1 MSLLGFELRR
11 AAYATVGWFGLF
23 GTLAS
28 AGVFWAL
35 LAGGSRFAGGVAPN
49 LAIGVLGFF
58 TAAAS
63 ALTTAERNRGTVVED
78 IWWALEPR
86 AMVQT
91 LQVFLAWAIVGAVQG
106 SAIALIVGISIGATN
121 ATAFVLGYVA
131 GLPLGFAQT
140 SLARRIPGTT
150 MLAGLSMFATLFLA
164 GPIARQLTGTRSEE
178 AGLAVV
184 YVAICI
190 GFAWIL
196 SRGMYMRMTR

>member
-1 MSLLGFELRR
+1 MRLLRFELRR
-11 AAYATVGWFGLF
+11 AAYATVGWLGLF
-23 GTLAS
+23 STLAS

-35 LAGGSRFAGGVAPN
+35 LAGGSRFAGGVAPD

-63 ALTTAERNRGTVVED
+63 AISTAERNRGTVVED

-91 LQVFLAWAIVGAVQG
+91 LQIFLAWAIVGAVQG
-106 SAIALIVGISIGATN
+106 SAIALIVGISIGATK
-121 ATAFVLGYVA
+121 ATAFILGYVV

-150 MLAGLSMFATLFLA
+150 MLVGLSMFATLFLV
-164 GPIARQLTGTRSEE
+164 GPIAGQLAGARAEE
-178 AGLAVV
+178 AEMAVV

-190 GFAWIL
+190 GVAWML